1 MNIPTLILAAIA
13 VLMIVAVAFGL
24 TMALCSYLR
33 YRGKRV
39 ITCPET
45 ANHAAVHANV
55 VNAAR
60 EAAFGKH
67 HICLDQCSRQNC
79 GQACLPQIEA
89 HPKGCMVWHMVDDWY
104 KGKACTYCQKP
115 FHEIHWHDRQP
126 DLLGPDRNTA
136 QWSEIPPENL
146 PSVFRISF
154 QCAGIA
160 SSRKTTGVSIPN
172 GWRIADGNVGWV
184 ASMFPRNPRRIFRRN
199 QPAATK
205 RALKVALGATP
216 FKLPQPHQSL
226 VTR

>member
-67 HICLDQCSRQNC
+67 HICLDQCSRWPERQNC

-126 DLLGPDRNTA
+126 ALLGPDRNTA

-146 PSVFRISF
+146 PAVFQNF
-154 QCAGIA
+154 LPVCWNCFIA
-160 SSRKTTGVSIPN
+160 ENYRRQHPERLADRGWERGVGGEYVPKEPTE
-172 GWRIADGNVGWV
+172 D
-184 ASMFPRNPRRIFRRN
+184 
-199 QPAATK
+199 
-205 RALKVALGATP
+205 
-216 FKLPQPHQSL
+216 LPQKPAGSN
-226 VTR
+226 